1 MFAANII
8 FYKFSVRVHDTKL
21 QTLTIM
27 GAELYQ
33 PTKNN
38 QFTMN
43 GHQER
48 KCDLG
53 LTRHMFIANVFWD
66 CPLFSQFQKLR

>member
-8 FYKFSVRVHDTKL
+8 FCKFSVRVHDTKL

-33 PTKNN
+33 PTKHN

-43 GHQER
+43 GYQER

-53 LTRHMFIANVFWD
+53 LIRHMFVANDFWGL
-66 CPLFSQFQKLR
+66 PFI